1 MFKDIEGN
9 GLKAEILRA
18 AELGLLQGYGD
29 GTFRPNEPLTR
40 AQAAAVMVRL
50 HDKLKEELK

>member
-1 MFKDIEGN
+1 MNN

>member
-1 MFKDIEGN
+1 MLF
-9 GLKAEILRA
+9 RS
-18 AELGLLQGYGD
+18 LLQGYGD